1 MLYVREDMLSSFLA
15 SDSKPIESLYVE
27 LYLQNNK
34 MLINCSN
41 NPYKDEIGNHL
52 AGLNSF

>member
-1 MLYVREDMLSSFLA
+1 MLYVSEDMLSSFLA

-27 LYLQNNK
+27 LYLQNIK

>member
-27 LYLQNNK
+27 LYLQNIK

-41 NPYKDEIGNHL
+41 NRYKDEIGNHL